1 MHLSRLRTDTQVQRK
16 TEPKT
21 YTWENRAPV
30 HLSRLWTDAPVKTRT
45 QVNKTSKTNR
55 TCRNQSEVPTGA
67 KRPHPTDK
75 GGQKRNENEEATEWC
90 EGCDPGASFF
100 SVQRRM
106 AFARS
111 FNATQEWRSGMVVSE
126 TNTTTLNTLR
136 GVRHTLF
143 V

>member
-30 HLSRLWTDAPVKTRT
+30 HLSRLWTDAPVKRRT

-67 KRPHPTDK
+67 KGPTQLIR
-75 GGQKRNENEEATEWC
+75 GAKRETKMKRRRSGATQEQV
-90 EGCDPGASFF
+90 FF

-106 AFARS
+106 AFTRS
-111 FNATQEWRSGMVVSE
+111 FNATQEWRSGMIVSE
-126 TNTTTLNTLR
+126 QTNTTTLNTLR